1 MVDGKHYSFR
11 DGMPTRPDVDA
22 LLKVYP
28 ELKVGDFI
36 SREHAATVS
45 NLEETSTRF
54 RTVMSAFRAR
64 LEQDFAL
71 VLIYDR
77 PRMGYIVASVTDL
90 TDRTGGVLQSIAG
103 KARRHRKAINTAAIH
118 ATETEKPV
126 AEHHM
131 RLVGTI
137 EREARK
143 GKLNQLPPSAAT
155 EMPKIAPPREKLS
168 KP

>member
-1 MVDGKHYSFR
+1 MSDDKYYSFR

-22 LLKVYP
+22 LLKAYP
-28 ELKVGDFI
+28 ILKVGDFI
-36 SREHAATVS
+36 SRTDAAGQLR
-45 NLEETSTRF
+45 LEEDSTRF
-54 RTVMSAFRAR
+54 RTVMGAFRSR

-77 PRMGYIVASVTDL
+77 VRVGFVVASVTDL
-90 TDRTGGVLQSIAG
+90 TDRTGGVLQSIAS
-103 KARRHRKAINTAAIH
+103 KARKHRKAINTAASH
-118 ATETEKPV
+118 ATEAEKPV

-143 GKLNQLPPSAAT
+143 GKLNQLPPTAAAET
-155 EMPKIAPPREKLS
+155 PKIAPPQERK
-168 KP
+168 KT